1 MNRRDHIRGRRHDK
15 NDSTSGGTLKLVL
28 VLITL
33 FSLGFSVFL
42 YQEKQS
48 NLGEIASLE
57 SSRNVQLININSLKK
72 TINNQKVDIDNLKK
86 ELSYIDKIWTEEINK
101 NSQLRT
107 EIKILE
113 SSNKPSGE
121 MGMFPSNSVIDE
133 LNSKNQIIS
142 TLKQEISSLKNYI
155 ETGTLKPE
163 EESKAV
169 WSPSNPYL
177 RKNERRQE
185 SDKINCTIT
194 RAKLIGLRRPAPIY
208 PKRAIDRNIQGTVK
222 LSLGVS
228 TNGSPMN
235 IIVLSTP
242 DELLSKSAITAAKKM
257 RFTPSQDCNGN
268 KLIDRDLTVSYS
280 FKMD

>member
-15 NDSTSGGTLKLVL
+15 NDASSGGTLKLVL
-28 VLITL
+28 LLITL
-33 FSLGFSVFL
+33 FSLGYSAFL
-42 YQEKQS
+42 YQENES
-48 NLGEIASLE
+48 NLREIASLE
-57 SSRNVQLININSLKK
+57 SSNNVQLINIDSLRK
-72 TINNQKVDIDNLKK
+72 TINNQRVDIDNLKN
-86 ELSYIDKIWTEEINK
+86 ELSYIDKLWTEEINK

-107 EIKILE
+107 E
-113 SSNKPSGE
+113 NKG
-121 MGMFPSNSVIDE
+121 NDLNAVIEE
-133 LNSKNQIIS
+133 LNSKNEIIS
-142 TLKQEISSLKNYI
+142 TLNQEISSLKNYI
-155 ETGTLKPE
+155 ETVILKPE
-163 EESKAV
+163 EESMPAR
-169 WSPSNPYL
+169 SDSNPYS
-177 RKNERRQE
+177 RENETRQQ

-194 RAKLIGLRRPAPIY
+194 RAKLTGRPAPIY
-208 PKRAIDRNIQGTVK
+208 PKKALERNIQGTVK

-242 DELLSKSAITAAKKM
+242 DELLSKSAVTAAKKM